1 MGDPRKSQKQEDLQL
16 AANSSSA
23 NLKTGGNE
31 GRPPRW
37 MPLVFRWVEPLFVG
51 AEAVLTRSPGGKT
64 IKLAG
69 CSMGRAWTTHG
80 LSRAAR
86 KGLGM
91 ETQETIEVSGIKTLV
106 KAEGADLSG
115 SSFTDVNLS
124 GAMLRNV
131 NFSEAEIEDANLS
144 GWTVRNACLAGL
156 RISNADLRDAAI
168 EDSLT
173 TGMTIDGIA
182 VSDLTAA
189 YRALTA
195 KAD

>member
-1 MGDPRKSQKQEDLQL
+1 
-16 AANSSSA
+16 
-23 NLKTGGNE
+23 
-31 GRPPRW
+31 
-37 MPLVFRWVEPLFVG
+37 V
-51 AEAVLTRSPGGKT
+51 
-64 IKLAG
+64 
-69 CSMGRAWTTHG
+69 GRAWTTDA
-80 LSRAAR
+80 LNRAAR

-91 ETQETIEVSGIKTLV
+91 QTQETIEVSGTKTQV

-124 GAMLRNV
+124 GAILRNV
-131 NFSEAEIEDANLS
+131 NFSEAQIEDANLS
-144 GWTVRNACLAGL
+144 GWTVRNACLAGIK
-156 RISNADLRDAAI
+156 ISNADLRDAAI

-195 KAD
+195 KAE